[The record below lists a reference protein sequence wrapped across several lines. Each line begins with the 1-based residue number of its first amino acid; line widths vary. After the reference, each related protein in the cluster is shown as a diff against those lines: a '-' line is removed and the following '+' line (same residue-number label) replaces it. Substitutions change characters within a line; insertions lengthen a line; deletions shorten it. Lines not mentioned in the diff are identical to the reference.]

1 MKEDNEEY
9 YIIEEVG
16 VFGGLEEIDDP
27 TATKVDKKKKKKT
40 MEEMIEEAVRENR
53 EKL

>member
-1 MKEDNEEY
+1 MKKDNEEY

-40 MEEMIEEAVRENR
+40 MEEIKKKKKKKNR